1 VNPLQ
6 ISNGPQQTQWV
17 WQGRRRDVSLKGFP
31 PIDLPLECRSAFDG
45 RFSISMEG
53 RRTAT
58 RVFSL

>member
-1 VNPLQ
+1 M
-6 ISNGPQQTQWV
+6 QWV
-17 WQGRRRDVSLKGFP
+17 WQGRHRDVDSMKFP

-45 RFSISMEG
+45 WFSIFMEG

>member
-1 VNPLQ
+1 ME
-6 ISNGPQQTQWV
+6 I
-17 WQGRRRDVSLKGFP
+17 P